1 MLRVSKVAGRDY
13 RNTSILDEFW
23 RLSKCGIFLEET
35 NCFVTWLVSL
45 EHS

>member
-23 RLSKCGIFLEET
+23 LLSKCGIFLAQT